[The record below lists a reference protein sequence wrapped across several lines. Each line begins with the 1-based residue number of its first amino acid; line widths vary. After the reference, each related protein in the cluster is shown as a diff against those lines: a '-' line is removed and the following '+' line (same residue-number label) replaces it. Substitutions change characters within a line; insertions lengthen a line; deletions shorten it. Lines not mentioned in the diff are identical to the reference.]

1 MVYLDPNNPL
11 PLEGGGA
18 VEPKYPVVLTTP
30 GLLDPPEPAVDDGGP
45 VIIDG
50 DQIRDAAN
58 QFFDNPEGQDAM
70 NNLLNAL
77 GGQSAAP
84 DVQTGGNGEPALTP
98 IYVEQSLR
106 DALQQQR
113 NNAAG
118 TDRVTNWEGW
128 PRID

>member
-1 MVYLDPNNPL
+1 M
-11 PLEGGGA
+11 
-18 VEPKYPVVLTTP
+18 VLTTP